1 MTRLPAIRKWDGKA
15 PERPRSVRS
24 PAMRRSVANILA
36 AVRKEGDAAVARFTS
51 QFDGR
56 TLLESRVAPS
66 RFEEAFALVGADGV
80 ADLRAAIE
88 NISRFHQHEVPAA
101 FSCETMPGVR
111 CERRFL
117 PISRVGLYV
126 PGGSAPLPSTAMMLG
141 VPSQIAGCSLRVL
154 VSPPPIAP
162 AILVVASLLGISEVH
177 EIGGAQA
184 IGALAFGTERVSK
197 VDKIFGPGNAWVTEA
212 KLQASL
218 DPRGAAYD
226 LPAGPSEVMVLCDRS
241 ADPDFVAADLLSQAE
256 HGPDSQV
263 VVVSHDAAMLRAVR
277 RAVVR
282 QLALLPRQQIAAAA
296 LRHSMFLLVAERSD
310 LIRVANAYAPE
321 HLILQVRDPAA
332 LADEVVDAGSV
343 FLGPWTPESM
353 GDYASGT
360 NHVLPTYGFARA
372 YSGLGVEQF
381 MKSITFQEVTR
392 AGLQRLGP
400 LVERLAA
407 MEGLTAHAAAVRVRL
422 EKGGPP

>member
-1 MTRLPAIRKWDGKA
+1 MTRLPAIRSWDGKA

-36 AVRKEGDAAVARFTS
+36 AVRKEGDSAVARFTS
-51 QFDGR
+51 QFDGH
-56 TLLESRVAPS
+56 TLEESRVAPH
-66 RFEEAFALVGADGV
+66 RFEEAFDLVGTEGV

-88 NISRFHQHEVPAA
+88 NISRFHRHEVPAA

-117 PISRVGLYV
+117 PIGRVGLYV

-162 AILVVASLLGISEVH
+162 AILVVASLLGMTEVH

-218 DPRGAAYD
+218 DPHGAAYD

-263 VVVSHDAAMLRAVR
+263 VVVSDDAATLRAIR
-277 RAVVR
+277 RAVLR
-282 QLALLPRQQIAAAA
+282 QLALLPRKQIAAAA
-296 LRHSMFLLVAERSD
+296 LRHSVFLLVAERSD
-310 LIRVANAYAPE
+310 LVRVSNAYAPE
-321 HLILQVRDPAA
+321 HLILQVRDPAEVA
-332 LADEVVDAGSV
+332 NEVVNAGSV
-343 FLGPWTPESM
+343 FLGPWTPESV

-422 EKGGPP
+422 EKGVAP

>member
-1 MTRLPAIRKWDGKA
+1 MTRIPAIRDWDGTS
-15 PERPRSVRS
+15 PERPRSTRS
-24 PAMRRSVANILA
+24 LAMRRSVANILA
-36 AVRKEGDAAVARFTS
+36 AVRQEGDAAVARLTA
-51 QFDGR
+51 QFDGCER
-56 TLLESRVAPS
+56 AESRVSPS
-66 RFEEAFALVGADGV
+66 RFEEAFDLVGPAGV
-80 ADLRAAIE
+80 ADLKAAID
-88 NISRFHQHEVPAA
+88 NISRFHRNQTPAA
-101 FSCETMPGVR
+101 FACETMPGVR

-117 PISRVGLYV
+117 PIGRVGLYV

-141 VPSQIAGCSLRVL
+141 VPSQIAGCGLRVL

-162 AILVVASLLGISEVH
+162 AILVVASLLGITEVH

-184 IGALAFGTERVSK
+184 IGALAYGTTSVPK
-197 VDKIFGPGNAWVTEA
+197 VDKIFGPGNGWVTEA
-212 KLQASL
+212 KLQVSV
-218 DPRGAAYD
+218 DPRGAACD

-263 VVVSHDAAMLRAVR
+263 VVVSDNAAALRAIRRAVR
-277 RAVVR
+277 R
-282 QLALLPRQQIAAAA
+282 QLALLPRREIAAAA
-296 LRHSMFLLVAERSD
+296 LRHSRFLLVPERAD
-310 LIRVANAYAPE
+310 LHRVANGYAPE

-332 LADEVVDAGSV
+332 LADEVTNAGSV
-343 FLGPWTPESM
+343 FLGPWTPESV

-372 YSGLGVEQF
+372 FSGLGVEQF

-392 AGLQRLGP
+392 AGLERLGP

-422 EKGGPP
+422 EKEGGR

>member
-1 MTRLPAIRKWDGKA
+1 M
-15 PERPRSVRS
+15 
-24 PAMRRSVANILA
+24 
-36 AVRKEGDAAVARFTS
+36 
-51 QFDGR
+51 
-56 TLLESRVAPS
+56 APS
-66 RFEEAFALVGADGV
+66 RFEEAFALVGAEGV

-184 IGALAFGTERVSK
+184 IGALAFGTEQVSK

-218 DPRGAAYD
+218 DPRGAACD

-263 VVVSHDAAMLRAVR
+263 VVVSHDAATLRAVR

-282 QLALLPRQQIAAAA
+282 QLALLPRLQIAAAA

-332 LADEVVDAGSV
+332 LADEVVHAGSV
-343 FLGPWTPESM
+343 FLGPWTPESV